1 MTKREI
7 IQRAKEFCEENQ
19 IKEFPVKIIEIC
31 KKHGFKVY
39 EEYLRKDVSG
49 FIVVHDKNFRNY
61 DSKKVIVV
69 NRFDSA
75 ARRRFT
81 VAHEL
86 AHYVLHKGDKELYAH
101 RDAGDDSK
109 IEREANLFASNILMP
124 EEAVRDY
131 VELII
136 SRVGDIP
143 FSLCAKYIANKFAVS
158 ISAAEVRLNQL
169 DIS

>member
-19 IKEFPVKIIEIC
+19 INEFPVKIVEIC

-49 FIVVHDKNFRNY
+49 FIVVHSENFRNY

-101 RDAGDDSK
+101 RDAGDDSR
-109 IEREANLFASNILMP
+109 IEQEANLFASNILMP

-131 VELII
+131 VTLI
-136 SRVGDIP
+136 SDRVGEIP
-143 FSLCAKYIANKFAVS
+143 FSLCVKYIANKFAVS
-158 ISAAEVRLNQL
+158 MAAAEVRLNQL
-169 DIS
+169 GIS